1 MTIARLSRAML
12 GVALALGTT
21 GLLAGEITLYAAPDF
36 HGQRLTLDRPASDL
50 ERADFN
56 DRASSIVVREGTWE
70 VCTDAHFGGRCQTLR
85 PGEYADLSRSLENRI
100 SSVREIGGGY
110 ESRYDRA
117 PSGGYGGPAAAPR
130 EGYSREPR
138 AVLYEGE
145 NFRGRSFEI
154 DRNGVQNLEPRGFND
169 RAASLQVT
177 EGRWMFCSDAYF
189 QGECRTFEPGNY
201 PRLPG
206 ELDHRI
212 SSGRRVSE
220 R

>member
-70 VCTDAHFGGRCQTLR
+70 VCTDAHFSGRCQTLR
-85 PGEYADLSRSLENRI
+85 PGEYPDLSRSLANRI
-100 SSVREIGGGY
+100 SSVREVGGGY

-117 PSGGYGGPAAAPR
+117 PSAGGYAPAPR
-130 EGYSREPR
+130 EGQYRNEPR
-138 AVLYEGE
+138 AVLY
-145 NFRGRSFEI
+145 
-154 DRNGVQNLEPRGFND
+154 
-169 RAASLQVT
+169 
-177 EGRWMFCSDAYF
+177 
-189 QGECRTFEPGNY
+189 
-201 PRLPG
+201 
-206 ELDHRI
+206 
-212 SSGRRVSE
+212 
-220 R
+220 